1 MGKGLRWFWGI
12 CVLWLSLGVS
22 AAVQY
27 IDIWEF
33 RVQGNSLLADEVI
46 QRELAPYLG
55 AARTLEDVEQAAKLL
70 QDLYKKAGYPAVF
83 VEIPPQ
89 TVVQGVFRLQV
100 TETRLRRLRVTGAE
114 YFLPSLIKQ
123 ALPSLQTGNALN
135 LRDLQQ
141 DIQYANALNPDLKL
155 MPMLKQG
162 PTADTIEVE
171 LNVDDEMPVSAGV
184 EVNNYNS
191 PNTTNT
197 RLIAELGY
205 SNLWQK
211 LHDWSIQM
219 QTSPENTDEVKVLA
233 STYVF
238 PMGLKGNKVA
248 LYGVLSDS
256 DVATVGSTRVVGDG
270 FILGGR
276 YIHPFQR
283 RDTGVSTLI
292 FGFDYKDF
300 DEQIRVTGAE
310 GLETPIDYVVFTS
323 QYSSFNRG
331 DGWADNLGLALKFGV
346 REVFNEN
353 EEFDNKRSRS
363 EPNFTILKLDY
374 ERNYFLGEGWS
385 LLGAMTG
392 QWSSAPLVSNEQ
404 MSAGGVDS
412 VRGYYESQV
421 AADMG
426 MRLSFEMGT
435 PSYAGKHGE
444 VWGLTF
450 VEGAYLENSDTGVEE
465 DSEFRLASFGFGL
478 RAQSK
483 KQWFFDLDA
492 GYPLK
497 AVDEVEEGDVRVNA
511 KLRYEY

>member
-1 MGKGLRWFWGI
+1 MLKGLGWFWGM
-12 CVLWLSLGVS
+12 CLLLLSTWVA

-33 RVQGNSLLADEVI
+33 RIQGNSLLPDEVI

-55 AARTLEDVEQAAKLL
+55 AARTLDDVERAAKLL
-70 QDLYKKAGYPAVF
+70 QELYKKAGYPAVF

-100 TETRLRRLRVTGAE
+100 TETRLRRLRVTGAD

-123 ALPSLQTGNALN
+123 ALPSLQTGSALN
-135 LRDLQQ
+135 LRELQQ

-155 MPMLKQG
+155 LPMLKQG
-162 PTADTIEVE
+162 PTPDTIEVE
-171 LNVDDEMPVSAGV
+171 LEVEDKMPLSGGV

-191 PNTTNT
+191 ANTTDT
-197 RLIAELGY
+197 RLIAELEY

-211 LHDWSIQM
+211 LHDWSLQI

-238 PMGLKGNKVA
+238 PVGLKGNKVA
-248 LYGVLSDS
+248 LYAVLSDS

-283 RDTGVSTLI
+283 RESGVSTLI

-300 DEQIRVTGAE
+300 DELISVSGAD
-310 GLETPIDYVVFTS
+310 GLENPIDYMVFTS

-331 DGWADNLGLALKFGV
+331 DGWVDNLGLALKFGV

-353 EEFDNKRSRS
+353 EEFDNKRSRA
-363 EPNFTILKLDY
+363 EPNFTVLKLDY
-374 ERNYFLGEGWS
+374 ERNYFLGKGWS
-385 LLGAMTG
+385 VRGAVAG
-392 QWSSAPLVSNEQ
+392 QWSSSPLVSNEQ

-412 VRGYYESQV
+412 VRGYFESQV

-426 MRLSFEMGT
+426 ARLGFEFGS
-435 PSYAGKHGE
+435 PSYAADLGE
-444 VWGLTF
+444 IWGLVF
-450 VEGAYLENSDTGVEE
+450 LEGAYLENTDTGVEE
-465 DSEFRLASFGFGL
+465 DSEFRLASYGFGV

-483 KQWFFDLDA
+483 KKLFFDLDI

-497 AVDEVEEGDVRVNA
+497 SVDEVEEGDVRVNA
-511 KLRYEY
+511 KLRYEF